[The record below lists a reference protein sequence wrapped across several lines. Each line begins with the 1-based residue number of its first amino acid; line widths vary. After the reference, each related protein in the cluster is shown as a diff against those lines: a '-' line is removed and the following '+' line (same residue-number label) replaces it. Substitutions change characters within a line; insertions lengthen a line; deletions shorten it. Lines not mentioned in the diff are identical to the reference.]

1 MSNNRSNIAIKVEN
15 LGKKYVIN
23 HEKGNGGDNF
33 REVIVGNTKKILTSL
48 NPFSKP
54 SKNEVQ
60 KTTEDFW
67 ALNDV
72 NFEINKGDK
81 VGIIGRN
88 GAGKSTLLKVLSR
101 ITEP

>member
-1 MSNNRSNIAIKVEN
+1 MNNIAIKVEN

-33 REVIVGNTKKILTSL
+33 REVIIGNTQKIITSL
-48 NPFSKP
+48 NPFSQP

-67 ALNDV
+67 ALDDV
-72 NFEINKGDK
+72 DFEINAY
-81 VGIIGRN
+81 
-88 GAGKSTLLKVLSR
+88 GALS
-101 ITEP
+101 ILEKL